1 MYVFYNI
8 KCMGKSYWK
17 MKCIIYFETV
27 LNFFAF
33 NFFVLEM
40 SILRPVCSSVPL
52 LFWILLDSRQT
63 AVILV
68 LVMEFYTCL
77 SQHTPNEHK
86 RFHRCVCVCV
96 CSDLTHSCTSD
107 DTGSAL
113 SIFSSASLSAVF
125 DFPHCTN
132 RNKLL
137 EKKKEKNL
145 SSVFVY
151 THVWTTINN
160 N

>member
-1 MYVFYNI
+1 
-8 KCMGKSYWK
+8 MGNSYWK
-17 MKCIIYFETV
+17 MKCIIYFY
-27 LNFFAF
+27 
-33 NFFVLEM
+33 M

-52 LFWILLDSRQT
+52 LFWILLHSLQT

-77 SQHTPNEHK
+77 NQHTPSK
-86 RFHRCVCVCV
+86 RKRSYRCVCVCV
-96 CSDLTHSCTSD
+96 DSDLTHSCTFV

-113 SIFSSASLSAVF
+113 LHKWVLYLL
-125 DFPHCTN
+125 FPHCTN

-137 EKKKEKNL
+137 EKKREQNL
-145 SSVFVY
+145 RSVFVY
-151 THVWTTINN
+151 TRVWTTINN